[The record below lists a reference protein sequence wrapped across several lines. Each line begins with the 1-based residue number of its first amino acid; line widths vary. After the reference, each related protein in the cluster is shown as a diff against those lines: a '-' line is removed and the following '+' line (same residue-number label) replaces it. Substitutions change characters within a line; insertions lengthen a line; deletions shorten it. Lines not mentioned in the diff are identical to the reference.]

1 MFKVLGKYK
10 NEWVYDI
17 DVYSS
22 QILVVIGPEGLTQ
35 DMVNEGDV
43 PDEWRWISGDEWEKF
58 YSNM

>member
-22 QILVVIGPEGLTQ
+22 QLLVVIGPEGLKEE
-35 DMVNEGDV
+35 MVHEGDV
-43 PDEWRWISGDEWEKF
+43 PDEWRWISNDEWEQF
-58 YSNM
+58 YSHI